1 MWNASFTS
9 AGQSLVWPENIPSPV
24 LDSSGGADLSP
35 TSRLDIYLSHLSR
48 ENVRLMTSPEGD
60 TWLTPRRKHNS
71 GDSVRGFSVYFNFIP
86 FDFLLLFPGRQQTR
100 PALSVFSPLES
111 LPPPSDSPLLNTKI
125 QILNLLRELSKQN
138 LLLFKIFV
146 ENITWWEPGVMSW
159 PDSDHVRMA
168 AGAQCP
174 IHLQSPA
181 EKMLM

>member
-1 MWNASFTS
+1 M
-9 AGQSLVWPENIPSPV
+9 
-24 LDSSGGADLSP
+24 
-35 TSRLDIYLSHLSR
+35 
-48 ENVRLMTSPEGD
+48 RLMTSPEGD

-146 ENITWWEPGVMSW
+146 ENITWWEPGVMS
-159 PDSDHVRMA
+159 
-168 AGAQCP
+168 
-174 IHLQSPA
+174 
-181 EKMLM
+181 